1 MFALTFYHPANRS
14 VLVETTTDFKTW
26 SLWDVPGNA
35 PFFPAAAQTRALR
48 GPFAAPSRFFRLRL
62 SEP

>member
-1 MFALTFYHPANRS
+1 MLTFYHPANRS
-14 VLVETTTDFKTW
+14 VLIETTTDFKTW

-48 GPFAAPSRFFRLRL
+48 GLFDMSSRFFRLRL
-62 SEP
+62 AEP